1 MSTTEKDLWFNI
13 NTEVA
18 ISFGYDQYILQF
30 PRIYTQ
36 HPIFILIDFF
46 LWKDINDW
54 NGTFV

>member
-46 LWKDINDW
+46 LWKDIND
-54 NGTFV
+54 